1 MYFGNYRLGKT
12 SLDQCVK
19 STVSERPL
27 TVNMLKGPKYLY
39 NLHGSTFTIFFI
51 TLGDIDKENVSL
63 SVCKILGYFVNTLT
77 AEY

>member
-12 SLDQCVK
+12 SLDQCLK

-27 TVNMLKGPKYLY
+27 TVSMLKGPKYLY
-39 NLHGSTFTIFFI
+39 NLHDSTFTIFFT
-51 TLGDIDKENVSL
+51 TLWEIDLENVAL
-63 SVCKILGYFVNTLT
+63 SVCKILGHFVNTLT